1 MGIVK
6 YDKVEYEEVSE
17 LDQYSKYKRIHRPL
31 GNIVGGFITIL
42 VGISIASKIADQL

>member
-1 MGIVK
+1 MVIVR

-17 LDQYSKYKRIHRPL
+17 LDQYSKYKRIKSPI
-31 GNIVGGFITIL
+31 GNIVGGFITML